1 MIPFFGRER
10 IRKCTRE
17 VLQEYERVRAKK
29 IAFPLDVADLFDKL
43 FGLETVYDDQG
54 IINQRLGDGIIGCLF
69 PDGHPSPWGKDK
81 LIVVN
86 VTKNQSFNPMRY
98 NDNFTIAHEGA
109 GHYILHFLK
118 GITGEKH
125 NRFEHCRGQD
135 YSPLEWQA
143 NFAAG
148 ELTQPFE
155 QVIRL
160 LDGKKPPEII
170 NLDFYGKKYRE
181 YFGASRAMM
190 EGRLNTLGYK
200 FFNARYDWTD
210 NRIRSDQREERL
222 QQRIAYTQR
231 S

>member
-1 MIPFFGRER
+1 MIPFFEREL
-10 IRKCTRE
+10 IRKYTRE
-17 VLQEYERVRAKK
+17 ALQEYERVRGKG
-29 IAFPLDVADLFDKL
+29 ITFPLDVADVFDKL
-43 FGLETVYDDQG
+43 FGLETVFDDQG
-54 IINQRLGDGIIGCLF
+54 IINQRSGDGIIGCLF
-69 PDGHPSPWGKDK
+69 PDGHPSPWGRDK

-86 VTKNQSFNPMRY
+86 VTKSPSFNPMRY
-98 NDNFTIAHEGA
+98 NDNFTIAHEGV

-118 GITGEKH
+118 GITGEK
-125 NRFEHCRGQD
+125 RDRPEYCRTQD

-155 QVIRL
+155 EVIWL

-170 NLDFYGKKYRE
+170 NLDLYEKNYRE

-210 NRIRSDQREERL
+210 NRIELGQREETF